1 VLQYIQETDFLEH
14 KLMDDTSK
22 STLKVV
28 PEDLPESPTRSKI
41 PHGSEVSSTFVAF
54 MDDSVRPS
62 EPHTGENL
70 STTAKAL
77 DRWFRERQKQNAPP
91 RLLEIPNEALVTSG
105 GPLRITG
112 NLTIVGEDGS
122 VTYANHIDLCRCGKS
137 KTKPNCDTQH
147 LDAEFLHSGRM
158 QEISDAAASDRPSKI
173 TLSCNKDGPVTFRG
187 RLRLHNIMRQECTKL
202 RGALCRCG
210 QSTNKPFCDGSHE
223 KVGFRSKR

>member
-1 VLQYIQETDFLEH
+1 
-14 KLMDDTSK
+14 MDDTSK
-22 STLKVV
+22 TTLKVV
-28 PEDLPESPTRSKI
+28 PEDLPESPSRSKI
-41 PHGSEVSSTFVAF
+41 PQGSEVSSTFVAF
-54 MDDSVRPS
+54 MDDSARLPEQS
-62 EPHTGENL
+62 RTSENL

-77 DRWFRERQKQNAPP
+77 DRWFKERQKENAQP
-91 RLLEIPNEALVTSG
+91 RLLEIPNEALITSA

-137 KTKPNCDTQH
+137 KGKPTCDGQH
-147 LDAEFLHSGRM
+147 LDVEFLHSGRM
-158 QEISDAAASDRPSKI
+158 QEISDAPASDRPTKI

-187 RLRLHNIMRQECTKL
+187 RLRLHNHMGQDCTKI

-210 QSTNKPFCDGSHE
+210 QSANKPFCDGSHD